1 VSRVSSEAAAPGV
14 VVEALGV
21 AIGIPISGEGAVR
34 LRRQWSRA
42 LTDRAATAFVDL
54 DKLAIEDDVARDY
67 AITSLVTRTAL
78 DATAGQRIN
87 IHGGAVADAQ
97 GRVLAV
103 VGPSGSGKTTAVRL
117 LGSRLGYLSDETVSI
132 NDSLLV
138 HGHPKPLSVI
148 TDTDQPRRKDSL
160 SPDDLGLLHPPA
172 TSHLHRIVLL
182 HRGDDDSGLA
192 ELPPAYAIAEVVE
205 QTSSLVDLEHP
216 ILRLAETID
225 ACGGAWSLRYRE
237 IDDQLDEL
245 VGLLDREPRPAP
257 ARVHHPGGGAAP
269 AAGPGTWR
277 RTPWRDAVA
286 YDDEVVL
293 MIDDRVHVLAGLGV
307 VAWLALVSPLTLDEL
322 VDEATTLWGGHADA
336 RRLVEDALDLL
347 AEQGLVQPPD

>member
-1 VSRVSSEAAAPGV
+1 M
-14 VVEALGV
+14 EALGV
-21 AIGIPISGEGAVR
+21 AIGIPISGDGVAR

-42 LTDRAATAFVDL
+42 LTDRVATAVVDL
-54 DKLAIEDDVARDY
+54 DKLAIEDDVVRDY

-78 DATAGQRIN
+78 DATAGLRIN

-103 VGPSGSGKTTAVRL
+103 IGPSGSGKTTAVRL
-117 LGSRLGYLSDETVSI
+117 LASRLGYLSDETVSI
-132 NDSLLV
+132 NESLLV

-148 TDTDQPRRKDSL
+148 TDPDNPRRKDSL
-160 SPDDLGLLHPPA
+160 SPDELGLLHPPA

-182 HRGDDDSGLA
+182 HRGDDDAGLTA
-192 ELPPAYAIAEVVE
+192 MDPAYAIAEVVE
-205 QTSSLVDLEHP
+205 QTSSLVQLEHP
-216 ILRLAETID
+216 ILRLAETLD

-237 IDDQLDEL
+237 IADQVDEL

-257 ARVHHPGGGAAP
+257 ARVHHPGDTPPPVVPGA
-269 AAGPGTWR
+269 WR
-277 RTPWRDAVA
+277 RTQWLDAME

-293 MIDDRVHVLAGLGV
+293 MIGDRVHVLAGLGV
-307 VAWLALVSPLTLDEL
+307 VAWLALASPRTLDEL

-336 RRLVEDALDLL
+336 RRLVEEALDML